1 MADIK
6 VPHSPAT
13 TNTDIAAAFIESP
26 LGLAPPVA
34 PAAPD
39 PRRLPQSFAR
49 RARSD
54 QNITSTAIPS
64 IEDGNRRGAEHH
76 SREAIR

>member
-13 TNTDIAAAFIESP
+13 TNTDIAAAFIESQ

-49 RARSD
+49 PS
-54 QNITSTAIPS
+54 AIRP
-64 IEDGNRRGAEHH
+64 EHH
-76 SREAIR
+76 QYRDPIYRGR